1 MTGEPYNDWLET
13 RRQVQVPDNFHREVM
28 DAVHARHQDHK
39 RFGIL
44 HRDMWQQW
52 VAAGGLLTAGLFRL
66 LYITLH
72 LMWPG
77 SVAP

>member
-13 RRQVQVPDNFHREVM
+13 RRHIQVPDNFCREVM
-28 DAVHARHQDHK
+28 DAVHDRQIDDK
-39 RFGIL
+39 RFRIL
-44 HRDMWQQW
+44 HRNMWQQW
-52 VAAGGLLTAGLFRL
+52 FAAGGLLIAGLFRL
-66 LYITLH
+66 AYIALH